1 MLPLILALF
10 LSWLPLSPQSV
21 DGEST
26 SESSFGNRIAL
37 SFDSLNDEADKRQ
50 ILAEASEI
58 GIDIIHFTRSD
69 QLTATNIED
78 FLLIYQFP
86 NDYTTVNSLRTRS
99 EEFTAD
105 IRNSLQTLMDQ
116 YPDKII
122 SAGLFRYPNEQHP
135 QFNAFAT
142 QIADNIREFSGLP
155 LFYQSAL
162 SGDSLYTDY
171 TESFDFTV
179 QTVIPGDNT
188 PTANALFFDPGKNV
202 QESKKTLENLF
213 KKTLELDESLLIIPA
228 DWFQDYVAGND
239 DYKTIFSEYLA
250 GNLLPFPI
258 PQTPETPPSIHW
270 NVVFLFLILGSILL
284 HMRFQPVYIQALP
297 RYFFNHSFFL
307 VDVIEHR
314 IRNIFPGILILIQHS
329 VVTGLIMYLTA
340 DSLFNERSLDT
351 LAHHFPALFWTA
363 NPYVSLFFSGFF
375 ISLIM
380 QIISVLWLHLPNK
393 KLQFFSQTLN
403 LYAWPLHIN
412 FLVATVLIVFHNQ
425 SPGQTLI
432 YVLLA
437 SYLIVWFMS
446 FNVAAYDA
454 TKFLE
459 KYSLPYILFTI
470 GLHTLLFIFFIWFA
484 IYSPAISEPMQMAL
498 SFSP

>member
-1 MLPLILALF
+1 MLPLIIALF

-21 DGEST
+21 DGQST
-26 SESSFGNRIAL
+26 FGSRFGNRIAL
-37 SFDSLNDEADKRQ
+37 SFDSVTDEEDKRQ

-69 QLTATNIED
+69 QLTATNVDD
-78 FLLIYQFP
+78 FFLIYQFP
-86 NDYTTVNSLRTRS
+86 DSYTTVNSLRIRS
-99 EEFTAD
+99 GEIAAD
-105 IRNSLQTLMDQ
+105 IRNSLQALMEQ

-122 SAGLFRYPNEQHP
+122 SAGLFRYPNEKHP
-135 QFNAFAT
+135 RFSAFAA

-155 LFYQSAL
+155 VFYQSAL
-162 SGDSLYTDY
+162 SGDSLHA
-171 TESFDFTV
+171 ENFDFTV

-188 PTANALFFDPGKNV
+188 PAASALFFDPDKNV

-213 KKTLELDESLLIIPA
+213 SHTLDLEESLLIIPA
-228 DWFQDYVAGND
+228 DWFQNYVAGND
-239 DYKTIFSEYLA
+239 DYKTIFSEYLE

-258 PQTPETPPSIHW
+258 PHTPENSPAIHW

-314 IRNIFPGILILIQHS
+314 IRNLFPGVLILLQHS
-329 VVTGLIMYLTA
+329 VVTGIILYLTA
-340 DSLFNERSLDT
+340 NSLFNERSLSA
-351 LAHHFPALFWTA
+351 LAHHFPAVFWTS
-363 NPYVSLFFSGFF
+363 NPYVSLFLAGFI
-375 ISLIM
+375 ISLVM
-380 QIISVLWLHLPNK
+380 QIISILWLHLPNK
-393 KLQFFSQTLN
+393 SLHFFNQTLN
-403 LYAWPLHIN
+403 LYVWPLHIN
-412 FLVATVLIVFHNQ
+412 FLVATILIVFHNQ

-432 YVLLA
+432 YFLLA

-454 TKFLE
+454 AKFLE

-470 GLHTLLFIFFIWFA
+470 GLHTLLFVFLIWFA
-484 IYSPAISEPMQMAL
+484 INSPYISEPIQMAL
-498 SFSP
+498 TFSS

>member
-26 SESSFGNRIAL
+26 SDSRFGNRIAL
-37 SFDSLNDEADKRQ
+37 SFDSVNDEADKQ
-50 ILAEASEI
+50 QLLIDAAEI
-58 GIDIIHFTRSD
+58 GIDLIHFTHAD
-69 QLTATNIED
+69 QLTATLTDD
-78 FLLIYQFP
+78 FFLIYQFP
-86 NDYTTVNSLRTRS
+86 DNYTTVNSLRNQS
-99 EEFTAD
+99 GEITAD

-116 YPDKII
+116 YPDRII
-122 SAGLFRYPNEQHP
+122 SAGLFRYPNEIHP
-135 QFNAFAT
+135 QFNAYTT
-142 QIADNIREFSGLP
+142 QIADSIREFSGLP
-155 LFYQSAL
+155 VFYQSAL
-162 SGDSLYTDY
+162 PGDSLNA
-171 TESFDFTV
+171 EGFDFTV
-179 QTVIPGDNT
+179 QTIITGNNT
-188 PTANALFFDPGKNV
+188 PTSNTLFFDPDKNV

-213 KKTLELDESLLIIPA
+213 RQTLEFEESLLIIPA
-228 DWFQDYVAGND
+228 DWFQNYVVGND
-239 DYKTIFSEYLA
+239 DYKIIFSEYLE

-258 PQTPETPPSIHW
+258 PRTPETPPAIHW

-314 IRNIFPGILILIQHS
+314 IRNIFPGVLILLQHS
-329 VVTGLIMYLTA
+329 VVTGIIMYLAA
-340 DSLFNERSLDT
+340 DNLFNERSLSA
-351 LAHHFPALFWTA
+351 LAHHFPAVFWTS
-363 NPYVSLFFSGFF
+363 NPYVSLFLAGFF
-375 ISLIM
+375 VSLIM

-412 FLVATVLIVFHNQ
+412 FLVATILIVFHNQ

-432 YVLLA
+432 YLLLA
-437 SYLIVWFMS
+437 TYLIVWFMS
-446 FNVAAYDA
+446 FNMAAYDA
-454 TKFLE
+454 AKFLE

-470 GLHTLLFIFFIWFA
+470 GLHTLLFVFFIWFA
-484 IYSPAISEPMQMAL
+484 VYSPAIREPVQMAL
-498 SFSP
+498 SFSL